1 MGSILTIALTIDEW
15 EKMKGNRVRYNNK
28 KIREWKGLL
37 YEKIEKYKE
46 G

>member
-15 EKMKGNRVRYNNK
+15 EKMKGNRVRYNNT
-28 KIREWKGLL
+28 KIKRIEGAV